1 MAFLDGNIEYFIR
14 ICYIYIRVK
23 EKKMKY
29 PNQEYSFSIGKKSQ
43 SLIFHL
49 IIILRILILKTGI

>member
-49 IIILRILILKTGI
+49 YHSPYINS